1 MYMVEETLK
10 SLLRER
16 KWKEFLEA
24 LPDDGVSRKFS
35 VRDPNDLMN
44 IRVRASQM
52 KTDGRFYGVAVDFVD
67 SEITIIVNK
76 SLRERSGNTSG
87 PDSPRPGED

>member
-1 MYMVEETLK
+1 MIEDTLK
-10 SLLRER
+10 QLLRER

-52 KTDGRFYGVAVDFVD
+52 KTDDRFYGVAVDFVD
-67 SEITIIVNK
+67 SEITVIVNQ
-76 SLRERSGNTSG
+76 SLRDRNGNASGT
-87 PDSPRPGED
+87 DCPGQGEN